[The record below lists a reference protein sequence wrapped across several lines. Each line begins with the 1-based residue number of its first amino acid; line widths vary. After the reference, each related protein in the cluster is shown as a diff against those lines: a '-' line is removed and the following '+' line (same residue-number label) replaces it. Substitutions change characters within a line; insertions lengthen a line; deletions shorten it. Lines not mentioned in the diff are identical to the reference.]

1 MENRITKQQDDLRR
15 REEGR
20 GPKPISEILVELLA
34 QYQIRFPQA
43 RITVVET
50 PAY

>member
-20 GPKPISEILVELLA
+20 GPMRISEILAEFLA
-34 QYQIRFPQA
+34 RYQARYPQA